1 MIPANYDAER
11 AEKIA
16 FAFDLY
22 SDPTPGYNDPDAWKS
37 SYYNFFSDARSVDE
51 TIEMMRDPEHGVV
64 FLSSLVP
71 GYDLGP
77 QFYWNTFGQGGWRT
91 VSEQLEESRPVWQ
104 AALDKI
110 NTK

>member
-1 MIPANYDAER
+1 M
-11 AEKIA
+11 
-16 FAFDLY
+16 
-22 SDPTPGYNDPDAWKS
+22 
-37 SYYNFFSDARSVDE
+37 
-51 TIEMMRDPEHGVV
+51 